1 MKSILSNITASAQ
14 ELKKPIALVVTAL
27 MIALGVVIHSFG
39 TIPIST
45 VLMFKWAFLP
55 MAVVGMLYGPIPAA
69 ICGGLID
76 LISTLIMPKASGG
89 FFIGITLCMVASGFL
104 YGLFLYKTEKITLRV
119 ILSTIINFVLVTM
132 LMTTAVLSMYY
143 GSEFMTVLVQR
154 FPKAL
159 LTPIEAMLLILVLK
173 TLKKRL
179 KNIRL

>member
-14 ELKKPIALVVTAL
+14 ELKKPTALVVTAL
-27 MIALGVVIHSFG
+27 MIALGVVIHSFA

-76 LISTLIMPKASGG
+76 LVSTLIMPKASGG
-89 FFIGITLCMVASGFL
+89 FFIGITLCMAASGFL